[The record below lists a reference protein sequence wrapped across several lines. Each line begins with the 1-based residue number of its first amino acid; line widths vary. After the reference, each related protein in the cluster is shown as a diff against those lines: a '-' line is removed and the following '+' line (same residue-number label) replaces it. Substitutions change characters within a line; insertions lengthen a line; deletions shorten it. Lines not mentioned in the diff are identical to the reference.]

1 MAITIHCYE
10 PLGTPRQ
17 ATLQLDPTAK
27 GFAVYAMQDS
37 LSEDAKDL
45 RSTIL
50 RRLGDNPPANSTLLM
65 QMEIRS
71 NRRGE
76 LPGLRVLKVGARVI
90 IEVIRTDSRGRV
102 TKGTDLRSGSRLEAT
117 LRDLRTIVFSLEV
130 ESDSIQSTKSA
141 VGGSRPGGSQAVE
154 GVFNMVWMVPTVAQ
168 TLAEP
173 RTKIVTAIAQRLKK
187 MGLSPAMIQPMLLM
201 SGTVFAAG
209 YLAFDQYSEAAGLKK
224 DLDLANA
231 QITQT
236 QAARDQA
243 LKSEEICRVE
253 KKAIATALNDVD
265 TTRMIQAEIA
275 LATPLAQ
282 AMALELGGPKMA
294 NDDAMKWD
302 APALI
307 GVKKLI
313 VNQMASQRD
322 PLSLATECLVFE
334 DQLRQG
340 LPTFVLAYHPSAE
353 VLCPKDYLLVDGG
366 VDRGGPWGISKRAA
380 DEFGAP
386 VDLPDGALDVR
397 LNPRWSSAT
406 LADGLR
412 SVQEALLK
420 ADTGD
425 RPPVAPS
432 QLHLWTVAL
441 WDAYNR
447 LPDSPDGVEANTA
460 EDCVED
466 LVVQLRLAS
475 DTAEPGQP
483 ILPSID
489 LVAAGQVVRV
499 SPSVGCPWPAEAIQA
514 GARAS
519 LQAVTSLAL
528 VQMKVEETG
537 AGGAEEKAE

>member
-17 ATLQLDPTAK
+17 ATLALDPAAK

-50 RRLGDNPPANSTLLM
+50 RRLGDNPPANSTLLL
-65 QMEIRS
+65 QFEIRA

-130 ESDSIQSTKSA
+130 ESDSVTGVKSA
-141 VGGSRPGGSQAVE
+141 VGGSRPAGSQAVE
-154 GVFNMVWMVPTVAQ
+154 GVFNMMWMVPTLAQ
-168 TLAEP
+168 TLQEP
-173 RTKIVTAIAQRLKK
+173 RAKIVAAIAQRLKK
-187 MGLSPAMIQPMLLM
+187 MGFSPALIQPMIFM
-201 SGTVFAAG
+201 SVGVFAIG
-209 YLAFDQYSEAAGLKK
+209 YIAYDQYSGAEELRKE
-224 DLDLANA
+224 LDLANA
-231 QITQT
+231 QLIQT

-243 LKSEEICRVE
+243 LKSEELCRVE
-253 KKAIATALNDVD
+253 KKAIAAALDDVD

-275 LATPLAQ
+275 LSTPLSQ
-282 AMALELGGPKMA
+282 AMALEVGGAKMA
-294 NDDAMKWD
+294 SDEAMKWD
-302 APALI
+302 APAII
-307 GVKKLI
+307 GIKKLV
-313 VNQMASQRD
+313 VNQMAAQRD
-322 PLSLATECLVFE
+322 PLSLGTECLAFE

-386 VDLPDGALDVR
+386 VDLPDGALDIR
-397 LNPRWSSAT
+397 LNPRWSAAT

-412 SVQEALLK
+412 GVQEAILT

-425 RPPVAPS
+425 RPAVAPS
-432 QLHLWTVAL
+432 QLHLWTLAL

-447 LPDSPDGVEANTA
+447 LPDSPDGVDANTA

-466 LVVQLRLAS
+466 LVVQLRLQAE
-475 DTAEPGQP
+475 TAEPGQP

-489 LVAAGQVVRV
+489 LVAAGQVVKV

-528 VQMKVEETG
+528 IQMKIEETT
-537 AGGAEEKAE
+537 GGAEEPAE